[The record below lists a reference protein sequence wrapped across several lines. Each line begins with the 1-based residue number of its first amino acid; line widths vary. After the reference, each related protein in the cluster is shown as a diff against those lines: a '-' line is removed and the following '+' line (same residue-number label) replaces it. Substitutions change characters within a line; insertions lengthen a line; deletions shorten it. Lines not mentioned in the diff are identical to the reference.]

1 MTKPYQPSFTIQP
14 TYGFR
19 YMSQPFADNVSSGYI
34 PPKFDYSS
42 PSPKVKPNY
51 EPPQVNNEAVMD
63 TSDSSNPSAE
73 ASKQMSLDVASSV
86 APRDYD
92 AEERGIF
99 NKGEVFGPSPT
110 GIVSAVS
117 PIGLGS
123 FTGPAVPTEG
133 YGSDGSISSLT
144 GGVFDEGRSYDPI
157 TGYANPEFATSQAFT
172 NYLLED
178 PVGNVFGDS
187 DNQFAYD
194 RDKDRPN
201 PQAQSFQFA
210 VANSP
215 LSEGGTT
222 QDEKDT
228 IAKKIALDEGIA
240 ESSLQ
245 GQNNPTINAIQGVGY
260 IDGAAPKGSQF
271 SSTNTFS
278 SGSVDYSDPIGST
291 TDNSSYD
298 SNEDSSYEDSG
309 YSDSIDTGGF
319 SKGGKVQHLSQGGQV
334 GGGGK

>member
-19 YMSQPFADNVSSGYI
+19 YMSQPFADNVSSGYT

-73 ASKQMSLDVASSV
+73 ASKQMSLDAAQGSV
-86 APRDYD
+86 Y
-92 AEERGIF
+92 
-99 NKGEVFGPSPT
+99 GPSPS
-110 GIVSAVS
+110 GALGAIS

-123 FTGPAVPTEG
+123 LTGPAVPTSG
-133 YGSDGSISSLT
+133 FGSPGSTSSLT
-144 GGVFDEGRSYDPI
+144 GGTFNEKGRSVDPI
-157 TGYANPEFATSQAFT
+157 TGVANPEFATSQAFT
-172 NYLLED
+172 NYMLED
-178 PVGNVFGDS
+178 PFGNTFGDV
-187 DNQFAYD
+187 DNQFNYD

-210 VANSP
+210 MANSP
-215 LSEGGTT
+215 LSEGGIT

-298 SNEDSSYEDSG
+298 SNDDSSYEDSG

-319 SKGGKVQHLSQGGQV
+319 SRGGKVQHLSQGGQV
-334 GGGGK
+334 GGGK